1 MAATSA
7 LDIIALLPQRNCGEC
22 GEPLCVTFAAQ
33 LRGGKRQVAD
43 CPHLGEEDIAK
54 LIEALVPPVQGVV
67 IGNGG
72 RPLVVGEERVLYRHE
87 LRFFHPPALAI
98 LVDDDLSPED
108 QRAKIEKIKALD
120 FSRMGEQLCV
130 DMVAVRSRTGSAD
143 LLVEAVRRVRDGCDL
158 PVALV
163 TSDPVI
169 ARESL
174 TALGGGPALLCFATK
189 DNLEEMAAVARDFA
203 APLAVQAPMAELESL
218 VERVQKLGVSSLL
231 LAPVS
236 SASASFS
243 AGPNELTSLRRM
255 AINEG
260 RLGYPI
266 LVYPVGPLPEAQ
278 EITWAAALVAKYAG
292 VVFLESAEPHAI
304 YPLLVLRQSVYADPT
319 VPATVQPGLYTEGSP
334 DRNSPILLTGNFAMT
349 YSMVS
354 SDVRSAGVNAYVVVA
369 DGQGYSVG
377 VACLLGAIAS
387 EQVSQ
392 LLDETGVRDKVDHH
406 CLIIPGLM
414 EPLKDKL
421 QTATGMEILVGPI
434 DSRHIAR
441 YLEDSWHP
449 VSQAPQ

>member
-1 MAATSA
+1 
-7 LDIIALLPQRNCGEC
+7 
-22 GEPLCVTFAAQ
+22 
-33 LRGGKRQVAD
+33 
-43 CPHLGEEDIAK
+43 
-54 LIEALVPPVQGVV
+54 
-67 IGNGG
+67 
-72 RPLVVGEERVLYRHE
+72 
-87 LRFFHPPALAI
+87 
-98 LVDDDLSPED
+98 LVDDDLSAED

-120 FSRMGEQLCV
+120 FFRMGEQLRV
-130 DMVAVRSRTGSAD
+130 DMVAVRSRTGSAV
-143 LLVEAVRRVRDGCDL
+143 LLAEAARRVRDACDL

-163 TSDPVI
+163 TSDAAI
-169 ARESL
+169 ARDGL
-174 TALGGGPALLCFATK
+174 TALGGGPVLLCFATK

-203 APLAVQAPMAELESL
+203 VPLAVEGSVAELERL
-218 VERVQKLGVSSLL
+218 VERVEQLGVPNLL

-236 SASASFS
+236 YAGTSFS
-243 AGPNELTSLRRM
+243 AGPDELTVLRRM

-260 RLGYPI
+260 RLGYPT
-266 LVYPVGPLPEAQ
+266 LVYPVGPLSEAQ
-278 EITWAAALVAKYAG
+278 EITWAAALVTKYAG
-292 VVFLESAEPHAI
+292 VVFLESAEPHAV

-319 VPATVQPGLYTEGSP
+319 VPATVDPGLYTEGSP

-377 VACLLGAIAS
+377 VACLLGSIAP
-387 EQVSQ
+387 EQVAR

-421 QTATGMEILVGPI
+421 QAATGMEILVGPI

-441 YLEDSWHP
+441 YLEDNWHP
-449 VSQAPQ
+449 ANQAPQ